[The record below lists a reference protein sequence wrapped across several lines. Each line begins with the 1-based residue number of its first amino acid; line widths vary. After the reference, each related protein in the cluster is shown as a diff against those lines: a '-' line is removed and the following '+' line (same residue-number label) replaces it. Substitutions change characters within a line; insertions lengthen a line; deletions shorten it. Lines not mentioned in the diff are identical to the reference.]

1 MLLEKKKL
9 VDIIGES
16 RVADDEK
23 LLSGYAQDQSFS
35 PKRMP
40 DYVVFAETVEH
51 IQLLIKLANQTL
63 TPLIPYSSGLNFQ
76 GAALPDHGGVIL
88 DLSRMNKILEIDEKN
103 WFAVIE
109 PGVTYEQLQKE
120 LISKGFRLMIPF
132 GAAAER
138 SALTSYLERDPVLAA
153 ASFEYGN
160 FLILDTELVLPD
172 GEVFR
177 TGLWSS
183 GGQPGGTLGPIRNH
197 LFRLWTG
204 AQGTL
209 GIMTKMGM
217 HINPFINER
226 KVYFITFNELS
237 EAIEPIKR
245 IQRKQIGMECFLLNR
260 FNLAALL
267 SEEWEV
273 PKTFPTAPK
282 PSKSFEYLRA
292 HLPHWVLT
300 ICIHGSPR
308 HPEEKVAYEE
318 KALKE
323 VCNDLNVQLR
333 ASLPEVSGLDRI
345 IMNEIIFPWGIL
357 KKFNHRGS
365 VHSLCFKSPLQQVA
379 DMENLTQKVCQDYG
393 YSADSIGAYVLPMER
408 GRAMHC
414 EFDLHC
420 DLENIQETQAVK
432 DLWLRA
438 SELLLN
444 QGAYF
449 DRPYGAWSE
458 MVFQRS
464 GTHTRKLKEIKQQ
477 LDPRGILNPGKLCF

>member
-1 MLLEKKKL
+1 
-9 VDIIGES
+9 
-16 RVADDEK
+16 
-23 LLSGYAQDQSFS
+23 
-35 PKRMP
+35 
-40 DYVVFAETVEH
+40 
-51 IQLLIKLANQTL
+51 
-63 TPLIPYSSGLNFQ
+63 
-76 GAALPDHGGVIL
+76 
-88 DLSRMNKILEIDEKN
+88 
-103 WFAVIE
+103 
-109 PGVTYEQLQKE
+109 
-120 LISKGFRLMIPF
+120 
-132 GAAAER
+132 
-138 SALTSYLERDPVLAA
+138 
-153 ASFEYGN
+153 
-160 FLILDTELVLPD
+160 
-172 GEVFR
+172 
-177 TGLWSS
+177 
-183 GGQPGGTLGPIRNH
+183 
-197 LFRLWTG
+197 
-204 AQGTL
+204 
-209 GIMTKMGM
+209 
-217 HINPFINER
+217 
-226 KVYFITFNELS
+226 
-237 EAIEPIKR
+237 
-245 IQRKQIGMECFLLNR
+245 
-260 FNLAALL
+260 
-267 SEEWEV
+267 
-273 PKTFPTAPK
+273 
-282 PSKSFEYLRA
+282 
-292 HLPHWVLT
+292 
-300 ICIHGSPR
+300 
-308 HPEEKVAYEE
+308 VAYEE

-449 DRPYGAWSE
+449 DRPYGAWAE